1 MVGWK
6 QCQGLH
12 VFTANPIIGAL
23 FLPRGLELKHP
34 FHQPS
39 RGISQRHPAG
49 GHRAQLRFTKHVAR
63 KERFRNTNYQDRI
76 KKINFEQ

>member
-12 VFTANPIIGAL
+12 VFTANPIKGAL
-23 FLPRGLELKHP
+23 FLPKGLELKHP

-39 RGISQRHPAG
+39 RGISQRPPASILQEDTEHKYVLPSMLKG
-49 GHRAQLRFTKHVAR
+49 KNISGILITKIELRK
-63 KERFRNTNYQDRI
+63 
-76 KKINFEQ
+76 